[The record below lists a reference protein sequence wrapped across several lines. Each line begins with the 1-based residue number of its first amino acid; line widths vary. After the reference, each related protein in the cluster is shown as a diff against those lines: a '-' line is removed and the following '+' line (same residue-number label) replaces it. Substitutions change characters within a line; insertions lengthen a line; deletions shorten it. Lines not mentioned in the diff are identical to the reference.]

1 MVKSSKHIAAVHST
15 QLHVLAADAH
25 LYFSINWMRCSEA
38 KRETS
43 VNRMR
48 RTVHFPEV
56 QHLVLF
62 IVNVEPKLTLF
73 LYALIFRQI
82 ANA

>member
-1 MVKSSKHIAAVHST
+1 
-15 QLHVLAADAH
+15 
-25 LYFSINWMRCSEA
+25 
-38 KRETS
+38 
-43 VNRMR
+43 MR